1 MPKELVLI
9 EDVFKQKDF
18 KTMLKYNGLS
28 KKTQVSGFKWNHW
41 CIFLPSPSS
50 VLRTWLIT
58 CGPCLTW
65 VTWDPGWLHIVV
77 VFLLIVPSQVWYNK
91 QNTMSVMSPEKYMEL
106 VFLYKNSIGPGAVQS
121 EKHTIWVI
129 FCKK

>member
-1 MPKELVLI
+1 MP
-9 EDVFKQKDF
+9 
-18 KTMLKYNGLS
+18 YLS
-28 KKTQVSGFKWNHW
+28 
-41 CIFLPSPSS
+41 
-50 VLRTWLIT
+50 
-58 CGPCLTW
+58 

-91 QNTMSVMSPEKYMEL
+91 QKHHVSDVMSPEKYMEL

-121 EKHTIWVI
+121 EKNTIWVI